1 MTPEQILQDFI
12 KDRNKS
18 PEHTQELIK
27 GYAQVIRD
35 WCGGVIGEDEIR
47 PTSWANRQTLELEWR
62 SRQVRNHYRAKQRER
77 AGIKG

>member
-1 MTPEQILQDFI
+1 MTPEQILQDFT

-35 WCGGVIGEDEIR
+35 WCGGVIGDNDITELGDPLKH
-47 PTSWANRQTLELEWR
+47 PTTATLQAFGRDKLRIE
-62 SRQVRNHYRAKQRER
+62 QRER
-77 AGIKG
+77 AGIKR